1 MDWVTLSLVSALAQT
16 SRNAAMKS
24 LGHKLDEYINV
35 FGRFFFLLPFAGAA
49 VALRGVPAI
58 RPSFYAACAIFA
70 FTQTAATLALSKALL
85 YGKIGVV
92 TSLWKLSIVW
102 LVLLSHFTLG
112 ETPSAWG
119 LAGIL
124 VAFAGVYFLNVSR
137 ARVSWWEPVRHI
149 LSDRGLRYSLISSFL
164 YAPSVICFKWAAVSS
179 DAAFGTL
186 GAYTAAMLLML
197 PIALRKSARHFRQV
211 PAHWKG
217 FAGLGFFAFVNSYA
231 QAEAYR
237 LTLTSYVESVK
248 QAEILFAVVIGYLFF
263 REREGLGEALLG
275 GTVILAGIV
284 LLILAG

>member
-1 MDWVTLSLVSALAQT
+1 LDWVTLSLVSALAQT

-35 FGRFFFLLPFAGAA
+35 FGRFFFLLPFAAAA
-49 VALRGVPAI
+49 VAVRGVPAI
-58 RPSFYAACAIFA
+58 QPSFYAAVALFA

-102 LVLLSHFTLG
+102 LVLLSYFTLG

-124 VAFAGVYFLNVSR
+124 VALAGVYFLNVSR
-137 ARVSWWEPVRHI
+137 ARISWWEPVRFI
-149 LSDRGLRYSLISSFL
+149 FSDRGLRYSLISSLF
-164 YAPSVICFKWAAVSS
+164 YAPSVVCFKWAAVSS

-186 GAYTAAMLLML
+186 GTYAAAALLML
-197 PIALRKSARHFRQV
+197 PIALRRSAPHFRQV

-248 QAEILFAVVIGYLFF
+248 QTEILFAVAMGYLFF
-263 REREGLGEALLG
+263 RERERLGEALLG
-275 GTVILAGIV
+275 GAVILAGLV
-284 LLILAG
+284 LVILGG